1 MRTVEISTKEFQK
14 IPGYSTKLSVSTWK
28 GKIFALL
35 DELDVE
41 AQGWVKDRVTKSEV
55 LVFSMRVQI
64 GNVEKTIDF
73 RMEPVLIRR
82 EVRKGRSRALFKIV
96 DEEKASW
103 KLFHDLLERKVA
115 AAKPRLTICVCL
127 RTTNPRS
134 RYIVA
139 QSQLAG
145 GNPTMH
151 RRAFTLIELLVV
163 VAIIAILVAVLLPS
177 LAAARRVARKCGAIV

>member
-1 MRTVEISTKEFQK
+1 MRTVDISTTEFQK
-14 IPGYSTKLSVSTWK
+14 LPGYSTKLSVSTWK

-82 EVRKGRSRALFKIV
+82 EVRKGRSRALSKVV

-115 AAKPRLTICVCL
+115 AAKIGIVDVHHEFM
-127 RTTNPRS
+127 S
-134 RYIVA
+134 YIA
-139 QSQLAG
+139 KQLPDGSVGTFAEFLDMVLEQQPG
-145 GNPTMH
+145 LEGLQLEDKRERKN
-151 RRAFTLIELLVV
+151 IEVEV
-163 VAIIAILVAVLLPS
+163 EI
-177 LAAARRVARKCGAIV
+177 